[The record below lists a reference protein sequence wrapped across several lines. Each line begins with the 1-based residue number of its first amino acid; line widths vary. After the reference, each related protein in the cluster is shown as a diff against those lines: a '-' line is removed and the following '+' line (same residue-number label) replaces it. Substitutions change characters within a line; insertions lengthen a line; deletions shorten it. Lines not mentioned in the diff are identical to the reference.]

1 MADNYLGRK
10 MEEYEAQK
18 CASVRTRR
26 VSLASLVAK
35 NRSTR
40 GFDTSFKVR
49 KDQLRSLVEVAR
61 LVPSARNQQV
71 LRYRLVTEDEA
82 HLVLPHIR
90 LGGAL
95 PELNLPL
102 PGTEPNAFVVI
113 CSEKEGRYVDMDMGI
128 VAQTM
133 LLRAV
138 EMGLNGVIIAAFDR
152 DKIANA
158 LNLSLAPQLLL
169 AVGRSAEQV
178 EITDISLGENVNY
191 YREKGVHFVPKLRIE
206 DLIIER

>member
-26 VSLASLVAK
+26 VSLTSLLAK

-49 KDQLRSLVEVAR
+49 HDQLLSLIEAAR
-61 LVPSARNQQV
+61 LAPSAMNQQV

-82 HLVLPHIR
+82 YLVLPHIR
-90 LGGAL
+90 LGRAL

-102 PGTEPNAFVVI
+102 EGSEPNAFVVI
-113 CSEKEGRYVDMDMGI
+113 CTDKESRFVDMDMGI
-128 VAQTM
+128 ATQTI

-138 EMGLNGVIIAAFDR
+138 EMGLNGICIAAFDHEAVR
-152 DKIANA
+152 EA
-158 LNLSLAPQLLL
+158 LHLPLAPQLIL
-169 AVGRSAEQV
+169 AIGRSAERIEVVDV
-178 EITDISLGENVNY
+178 EDGESITY
-191 YREKGVHFVPKLRIE
+191 YRKNGTHFVPKLRTE
-206 DLIIER
+206 NLIIKK

>member
-49 KDQLRSLVEVAR
+49 KDQLRSLVEVAW

-191 YREKGVHFVPKLRIE
+191 YRENGVHFVPKLRIE

>member
-10 MEEYEAQK
+10 MEEYEAQR

-26 VSLASLVAK
+26 VSLTSLLMK

-49 KDQLRSLVEVAR
+49 HDQLVSLIDAAR
-61 LVPSARNQQV
+61 LAPSARNQQA
-71 LRYRLVTEDEA
+71 LRYRLVTAEEA

-102 PGTEPNAFVVI
+102 PETEPNAYVVI
-113 CSEKEGRYVDMDMGI
+113 CSEKEGRYIDIDLGI
-128 VAQTM
+128 AAQTI

-138 EMGLNGVIIAAFDR
+138 EMGLNGVCIAAFDHDAVR
-152 DKIANA
+152 DK
-158 LNLSLAPQLLL
+158 LQLSLQPQLVI
-169 AVGRSAEQV
+169 AIGRSV
-178 EITDISLGENVNY
+178 ERIEVVDISEDESQTY
-191 YREKGVHFVPKLRIE
+191 YRENGVHYVPKLRTE
-206 DLIIER
+206 ELIVK

>member
-26 VSLASLVAK
+26 VSLVSLLAK

-40 GFDTSFKVR
+40 GFDASFKVR
-49 KDQLRSLVEVAR
+49 HDQLLSLIEAAR
-61 LVPSARNQQV
+61 LSPSAMNQQV
-71 LRYRLVTEDEA
+71 LRYRLVTDEEA
-82 HLVLPHIR
+82 HLLLPHIR

-95 PELNLPL
+95 PELGLPL

-113 CSEKEGRYVDMDMGI
+113 CTDKEGRYVDIDMGI
-128 VAQTM
+128 ATQTI

-138 EMGLNGVIIAAFDR
+138 EMGLNGVCIAAFDK
-152 DKIANA
+152 DKVREA
-158 LNLSLAPQLLL
+158 LQLPLTPQLII
-169 AVGRSAEQV
+169 AIGRSAEHIEVV
-178 EITDISLGENVNY
+178 EITEGDDQKY
-191 YREKGVHFVPKLRIE
+191 YRNNGTHFVPKIKIE
-206 DLIIER
+206 DLIIR

>member
-18 CASVRTRR
+18 CASVRTRK
-26 VSLASLVAK
+26 VSLMSLLAK

-49 KDQLRSLVEVAR
+49 HDQLLSLVEAVR
-61 LVPSARNQQV
+61 LAPSARNQQV
-71 LRYRLVTEDEA
+71 LRFRLVTAEEV
-82 HLVLPHIR
+82 HLVLPHIG

-102 PGTEPNAFVVI
+102 EGTEPNAFVVI
-113 CSEKEGRYVDMDMGI
+113 CSTKEGRYVDMDLGI
-128 VAQTM
+128 AAQTM

-138 EMGLNGVIIAAFDR
+138 EMGLNGVCIAAFDQDAIR
-152 DKIANA
+152 EK
-158 LNLSLAPQLLL
+158 LNLPYPPQLIL
-169 AVGRSAEQV
+169 AIGRSAEHIEV
-178 EITDISLGENVNY
+178 VDVSEGEDVKY
-191 YREKGVHFVPKLRIE
+191 YRKDGVHFVPKLRTE
-206 DLIIER
+206 DLIIG